1 MVVIGMR
8 VGHLAPTVG
17 VKRTPMRIPIPV
29 QPNWAVAEC
38 GGGARYAL
46 YRFELSD
53 GGAKFLRDRVHLAT
67 RVVAFVSR
75 HVGFACQTAFL
86 NDVQRS

>member
-29 QPNWAVAEC
+29 QPSWAVAES
-38 GGGARYAL
+38 GGERGM
-46 YRFELSD
+46 SHTD
-53 GGAKFLRDRVHLAT
+53 LRDNS
-67 RVVAFVSR
+67 SR
-75 HVGFACQTAFL
+75 ENV
-86 NDVQRS
+86 